1 MAKQD
6 YKKYALLLEA
16 AKNGSSEAFRELYR
30 QTYLPQFY
38 YLQTFF
44 KEPEDAK
51 DALQEVYVLLYQNM
65 DKIHPP
71 TVLVAYLN
79 RLSYYVGKNMAKK
92 LYRRNAHL
100 MDFDWMEGIEEPE
113 AEERLNKVEQ
123 EEQSE
128 LIRNT
133 IERLPEAERS
143 VLFMRYFQ
151 NLKHQ
156 EVALSLGISQSKAK
170 RLQNSAHI
178 HMRELLKKQGFSKVE
193 IMLPGL
199 ACSLKRLKNR
209 TAAADTSALPAVN
222 TALAAGSGSTVLFS
236 GIAAV
241 GLSLALVGGGS
252 FAGKPDIIS
261 AEASAVNNS
270 SMARVEVKIQSALP
284 IREVVLADDT
294 GKFTDGE
301 RSGRNIYAAEVK
313 ENGTYRIT
321 VTANNGKSDSFNT
334 KVRCIDKGLPEAI
347 CTIRN
352 GRLHVSLS
360 DRESG
365 IDYDDLYC
373 VGSTRGRIK
382 PETADRDSGTAVF
395 PLPKEDVVLYVKDL
409 AGNRAQ
415 IPVAY
420 HEPTENP

>member
-16 AKNGSSEAFRELYR
+16 ARNGSSEAFRELYR

-113 AEERLNKVEQ
+113 AEERLKKVEQ
-123 EEQSE
+123 EEQSD

-133 IERLPEAERS
+133 IDRLPEAERS

-178 HMRELLKKQGFSKVE
+178 HMRELLKKQGFSGVE

-199 ACSLKRLKNR
+199 AGSLKRFKKHSH
-209 TAAADTSALPAVN
+209 AAGPSPLPAIN
-222 TALAAGSGSTVLFS
+222 TALVAGSGGTVLLP

-241 GLSLALVGGGS
+241 GLSLVLAGSGS

-261 AEASAVNNS
+261 ALATPVKNS
-270 SMARVEVKIQSALP
+270 SMAKVEINVQSSLP
-284 IREVVLADDT
+284 IRQAVLVSEA
-294 GKFTDGE
+294 GSRTDG
-301 RSGRNIYAAEVK
+301 RRTGGKVYTAEVK

-321 VTANNGKSDSFNT
+321 VTANNGKSASFKT
-334 KVRCIDKGLPEAI
+334 EVQCIDKNLPEAE
-347 CTIRN
+347 CRVEN
-352 GRLHVSLS
+352 GRLYTRLS
-360 DRESG
+360 DSDSG
-365 IDYDDLYC
+365 IDYDALYC
-373 VGSTRGRIK
+373 MGTTRGRIE
-382 PETADRDSGTAVF
+382 PETVDRTSGTAVF

-420 HEPTENP
+420 HKPPEAP